1 MPAIVIDQQEVAEKD
16 SDEEDSEESVKGK
29 ENSRRP
35 SCSAGSISKSSF
47 LLVALGQYR
56 T

>member
-1 MPAIVIDQQEVAEKD
+1 MPAIVIDQQEVAEKE
-16 SDEEDSEESVKGK
+16 SDEEESEESVKGNK
-29 ENSRRP
+29 NSRRL
-35 SCSAGSISKSSF
+35 SCPAGSISQSSF